1 MPETLRC
8 NNYKLVIYKKLQ
20 KLTIYLAYATERVS
34 RITVIL
40 TCPG

>member
-1 MPETLRC
+1 MNPPTLMWEDS
-8 NNYKLVIYKKLQ
+8 YMFYIKFF
-20 KLTIYLAYATERVS
+20 YLAYATERVS